1 VAKEISALVDRAIV
15 IGSGLQ
21 NDVTEV
27 DFFAGHQ
34 SLTTMTAYQR
44 EKSTLEYLEQGCV
57 GIHERSGIHYF
68 LKHAAFEDKSTCIH
82 QGKTTTQLLFSSFI
96 EVKHAARLAK
106 T

>member
-1 VAKEISALVDRAIV
+1 MAKETSALVDRAIV

-68 LKHAAFEDKSTCIH
+68 LKHAALRRQIDMHSSRKDYH
-82 QGKTTTQLLFSSFI
+82 TTTLL
-96 EVKHAARLAK
+96 KLHRR
-106 T
+106 